1 MRPQM
6 FSKLKVQQN
15 FENYSFQFLFTSQ
28 KNFLTGKC
36 KIVTLTTYFEIDAGN
51 SIQKD
56 ENQS

>member
-36 KIVTLTTYFEIDAGN
+36 KIVTTYFEIDAGN